1 MKKSYKNVIFDYQN
15 YQMLIRRVG
24 SIKYEKVDYKPFF
37 YISTDEQTNTKDIY
51 GDYMVRIEGNKELS
65 TRMKNSGVKVCESD
79 LDPVTKYLHEEFDKE
94 EINSSEK
101 DFRICYFDIEC
112 QAGRRYHLDHIIKIK
127 AKKGSSEFSEIGI
140 RNFEDNYN
148 TNDYLIFDEETKKWD
163 NYKGSCYLNTE
174 FPDPDL
180 ALCPINLLTC
190 YSTIDGKLYTWGTE
204 PYTDETNPITDYI
217 CLEDEL
223 EMLVNWLKWF
233 NKQNFDIFTGY
244 NSDLFDIPYIINRL
258 KLLTERQGIKK
269 DYSILLSPLGRPARA
284 KKKTAIKTGKPDG
297 NTYDIAGLINIDFLE
312 AFKKFGGHANLP
324 SWSLN
329 YVAEL
334 ELGDHKI
341 DYDGPIT
348 EIYRK
353 DWNEY
358 VRYNRKDVTLL
369 IRLNEK
375 KRIFDMMISFAI
387 DCLIPLNKVFSMI
400 ATVNGYILKFIHSEG
415 IVMNDKPE
423 HVKYDWWL
431 DEGCYK
437 IKEPDGN
444 IYYQNCDWEKGKKT
458 FEPYHVKA
466 GYVYADPGRYSY
478 LISGDIVSS
487 YPFQIMSYNISPET
501 KVIKPTKEMMESGDY
516 IKSEINQVWYSRNP
530 KAILPAVVKKVF
542 DEKDHFTDLRKQAY
556 KEGNKENWQ
565 LYNNLRENKKI
576 IANSVYGV
584 CLNKHFHFFDIDN
597 ARAITRGGRVC
608 IRYIKTNTDRYYR
621 DKQLLVDGTEF
632 MPVINLKYNG
642 EDHWFKK
649 SDVLTVKVIDSGEV
663 ISIEA
668 KDFDENKYLLGS
680 ES

>member
-1 MKKSYKNVIFDYQN
+1 MFDYQN
-15 YQMLIRRVG
+15 RQMLIRRVG
-24 SIKYEKVDYKPFF
+24 SVKYEKVAYKPFF
-37 YISTDEQTNTKDIY
+37 YISTDTPTNIKDIY
-51 GDYMVRIEGNKELS
+51 GNYMERVEGDGELS
-65 TRMKNSGVKVCESD
+65 RQIRNSGVKVAESD

-94 EINSSEK
+94 ELHSTEK

-127 AKKGSSEFSEIGI
+127 PKKGDSEVSEIGI
-140 RNFEDNYN
+140 RVFEDTHN
-148 TNDYLIFDEETKKWD
+148 TNDYLIFDEETKKWS

-190 YSTIDGKLYTWGTE
+190 HSTIDNQLYTWGTE
-204 PYTDETNPITDYI
+204 PYTDEANPITNYI
-217 CLEDEL
+217 FVEDEL
-223 EMLVNWLKWF
+223 SMLVDCLKWF
-233 NKQNFDIFTGY
+233 NKQNFDILTGY

-258 KLLTERQGIKK
+258 KLLSERQGMKR
-269 DYSILLSPLGRPARA
+269 DYTILLSPLGRTARA
-284 KKKTAIKTGKPDG
+284 KKKTIIKTGKPDG
-297 NTYDIAGLINIDFLE
+297 NTYDIPGLINIDFLE

-334 ELGDHKI
+334 ELSDHKI
-341 DYDGPIT
+341 DYEGPIT

-375 KRIFDMMISFAI
+375 KRIFDMMISFAN

-400 ATVNGYILKFIHSEG
+400 ATVVGYILKFIHSEG

-423 HVKYDWWL
+423 RVPRDWWQ
-431 DEGCYK
+431 EEEHY
-437 IKEPDGN
+437 IITEADGN
-444 IYYQNCDWEKGKKT
+444 KYYQNCDWEKNRKT
-458 FEPYHVKA
+458 FDPYQVKA
-466 GYVYADPGRYSY
+466 GYVYADPGRYKY

-501 KVIKPTKEMMESGDY
+501 KVIKPTKEMIESGDY

-542 DEKDHFTDLRKQAY
+542 NEKDHYTDLRKQAY
-556 KEGNKENWQ
+556 KDQNKELWQ

-608 IRYIKTNTDRYYR
+608 IRYIKDNTDRYYR
-621 DKQLLVDGTEF
+621 NKQLLVDGMEF
-632 MPVINLKYNG
+632 MPVININYNG
-642 EDHWFKK
+642 EDHWYKK
-649 SDVLTVKVIDSGEV
+649 GDLLTVKVIETGEE

-668 KDFDENKYLLGS
+668 KDFDEKIHLLGV
-680 ES
+680 EK